1 LYRLAALK
9 NQSIALSNLGLCFR
23 YEQNDRVV
31 SAILFRLSLLGG
43 YEAAKLNYSNAN
55 LPDERI
61 RIIELLLPLPSDPE
75 PDRAAAA
82 AAFECVC
89 AEHHAAV
96 EYLMVYRSQT
106 QRYRET
112 IQALYALLPQPIAE
126 EIELSLV

>member
-1 LYRLAALK
+1 
-9 NQSIALSNLGLCFR
+9 
-23 YEQNDRVV
+23 
-31 SAILFRLSLLGG
+31 LFRLSLLGG
-43 YEAAKLNYSNAN
+43 YETAADHFYNLE

-61 RIIELLLPLPSDPE
+61 RMIELLLPLPSDAQ

-89 AEHHAAV
+89 KEHHEAV

-106 QRYRET
+106 QCYRET
-112 IQALYALLPQPIAE
+112 IQTLYALLPQPIAE